1 MSFTQCLRIIISF
14 LQPAFIVKYCES
26 HFLKQRGMLWQ
37 PFKSCVSLVLRCP
50 LPDGPLCA
58 HCVWVRQR
66 EASLRYSG
74 WPDLGQEER
83 HDRSEDSNS
92 IPASTSASFDPTFQ
106 GFIGKIFQNI
116 QSVVF
121 AFQSIHSCHSL
132 TDLSQKSQT
141 CYSPQL
147 KWGFPPS
154 SHQLFLCLFLYF
166 DTFT

>member
-14 LQPAFIVKYCES
+14 LHLQPAFIVEYCES

-83 HDRSEDSNS
+83 HDRSQDSNS
-92 IPASTSASFDPTFQ
+92 IPASTNIIMFLR
-106 GFIGKIFQNI
+106 QNPPEYLECCLC
-116 QSVVF
+116 F
-121 AFQSIHSCHSL
+121 SIHPQ
-132 TDLSQKSQT
+132 LSQFDRSQPKKPDLLLT
-141 CYSPQL
+141 STQVGIPAVQSPAL
-147 KWGFPPS
+147 TLLIFVK
-154 SHQLFLCLFLYF
+154 L